1 LRAVMTGLLSLLL
14 VPVSWAIFLSVTPVA
29 TPGLAV
35 AHLVASAQPSALLD
49 LNEGFEIAAIVDF
62 VVWFGFVWGVQ
73 NLCTQLG
80 EERQASGITK
90 HWRDP
95 LRGPGVWVGA
105 LLCAIPLS
113 YYAVLGVAVLVKLN
127 TLRRPELFLVVS
139 LTLSFAVCF
148 AAICGLYAVSAR
160 YWPKSKKMKK

>member
-1 LRAVMTGLLSLLL
+1 MTGLLSLLL
-14 VPVSWAIFLSVTPVA
+14 VPASWAILLSVTPIA

-73 NLCTQLG
+73 NLWTELR
-80 EERQASGITK
+80 EERQATGIRRY
-90 HWRDP
+90 WPNPVR
-95 LRGPGVWVGA
+95 RSGVWGGA
-105 LLCAIPLS
+105 LLGAVPLS
-113 YYAVLGVAVLVKLN
+113 YYGVLGVAISLKIN
-127 TLRRPELFLVVS
+127 TLRRPELFLVVLS

-148 AAICGLYAVSAR
+148 AAICGLYAVAVR
-160 YWPKSKKMKK
+160 YSPKSDDVIE